1 MARGEAVS
9 AAVGIGCRK
18 SASADAVVSLVREAL
33 ARAGLDSASLCA
45 PAGKGGP
52 ALTQA
57 AARLGL
63 TLSLIDEA
71 ALKAAAPRVVSHSPR
86 VAALYGVGSVAEA
99 AALLGAGEGARVV
112 VPKFSAGGVSC
123 AVAKGEP

>member
-1 MARGEAVS
+1 MS
-9 AAVGIGCRK
+9 AAVGIGCR
-18 SASADAVVSLVREAL
+18 AGACADAIVSGVREAL
-33 ARAGLDSASLCA
+33 ARAGLDAAPLCA

-52 ALTQA
+52 ALDEA

-63 TLSLIDEA
+63 TLTLLDET
-71 ALKAAAPRVVSHSPR
+71 ALKTAAARVISHSPR

-99 AALLGAGEGARVV
+99 AALIGAGTSARIIVA
-112 VPKFSAGGVSC
+112 KFSADGVSC